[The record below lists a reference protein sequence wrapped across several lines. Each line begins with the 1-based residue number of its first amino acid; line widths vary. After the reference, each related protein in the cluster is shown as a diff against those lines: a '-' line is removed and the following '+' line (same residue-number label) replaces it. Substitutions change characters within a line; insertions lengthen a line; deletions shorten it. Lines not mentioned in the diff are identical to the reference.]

1 MITTANNEKKK
12 LQITTP
18 SDREIA
24 MTRVFNAPRS
34 MGVSWQII
42 LSILGKLLGD
52 KDPKRAKRAKRAME
66 AMLQMDKIDIKR
78 LEEAAAGA

>member
-12 LQITTP
+12 LQVTTP

-42 LSILGKLLGD
+42 PSILGKLLGD
-52 KDPKRAKRAKRAME
+52 KDPKKAKRAME

-78 LEEAAAGA
+78 LKEAAAGA